1 MKLIT
6 KHNFYTSLFE
16 KNCISDQFSKISIPN
31 NNNDSS
37 NLLNEFSE
45 EKSSIYSH
53 LLIPNYLKINTSND
67 LFYKKVTQKEGFGV
81 NLSNYTNIDDFIK
94 SNCSKNFKKV
104 FFRSLNRLES
114 SFNISYKMFFG
125 AISEEDYKLT
135 MDALN
140 LMISNRFKQRE
151 GRNKEIEKWQEH
163 YDQTYNLIKNK
174 RASLFVIY
182 NDDKPIE
189 ISLNYHMDSLMYS
202 AISSFD
208 LDYSKFSL
216 GNIEIYKQLD
226 WCLLN
231 NITFFDMGYG
241 YFDYKYRW
249 SNVTYNFENYITSKN
264 NKILVKV
271 YAHISKYKFKIMNY
285 LIEKKLNELPYRM
298 LNRFK
303 KPKRELHLIEYELI
317 PLQKTITDD
326 DAKKIIDINTDT
338 YKYTRKPVY
347 DYLYKS
353 KEHIK
358 NINVSKLTNKPN
370 TYLIEGGD
378 SLSEIVFKVR

>member
-6 KHNFYTSLFE
+6 KHNFYISLFE
-16 KNCISDQFSKISIPN
+16 KNCISDQFSGISIPN

-37 NLLNEFSE
+37 NLLDEFSE
-45 EKSSIYSH
+45 EKTPIYSH
-53 LLIPNYLKINTSND
+53 LLIPNYLKIKTSND
-67 LFYKKVTQKEGFGV
+67 LFCKKITQKEGFGV
-81 NLSNYTNIDDFIK
+81 NLLDYTSIDEFIK

-125 AISEEDYKLT
+125 TISVEDYKLT

-140 LMISNRFKQRE
+140 LMIFNRFKQRE

-163 YDQTYNLIKNK
+163 YDQTYNLINNK

-189 ISLNYHMDSLMYS
+189 VSLNYHIDSLMYS

-249 SNVTYNFENYITSKN
+249 SNVTYNFENYITSKKN
-264 NKILVKV
+264 RLLVKA

-285 LIEKKLNELPYRM
+285 LIEKKLNELPYRI
-298 LNRFK
+298 LNRLK
-303 KPKRELHLIEYELI
+303 KPERELHLIEYELI
-317 PLQKTITDD
+317 SLQETITN
-326 DAKKIIDINTDT
+326 DARHIIDIHTDT
-338 YKYTRKPVY
+338 YQYTRKPVY

-370 TYLIEGGD
+370 TYLIEGEN
-378 SLSEIVFKVR
+378 SLSKIVFKVS